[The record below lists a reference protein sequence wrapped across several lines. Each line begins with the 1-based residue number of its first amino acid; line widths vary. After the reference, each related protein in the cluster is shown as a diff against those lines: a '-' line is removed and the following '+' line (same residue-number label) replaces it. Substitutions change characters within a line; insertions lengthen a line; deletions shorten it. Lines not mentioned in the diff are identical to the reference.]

1 MLRNKPT
8 VLDPI
13 QIRIE
18 KIKEIVFNNLCKEKM
33 EEKMEEFYNNW
44 YFYQVYKDKAHY
56 PQAHNIKYE

>member
-18 KIKEIVFNNLCKEKM
+18 KIKETEFNNICKEKM
-33 EEKMEEFYNNW
+33 EEFYDNW
-44 YFYQVYKDKAHY
+44 YFYQEYKDKAHY
-56 PQAHNIKYE
+56 PNAHKIKYE